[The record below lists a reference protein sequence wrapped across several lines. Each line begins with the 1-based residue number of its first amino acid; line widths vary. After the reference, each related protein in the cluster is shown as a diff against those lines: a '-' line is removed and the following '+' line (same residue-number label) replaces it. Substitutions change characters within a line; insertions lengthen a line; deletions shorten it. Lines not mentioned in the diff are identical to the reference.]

1 MLDEKLGV
9 YIEMFAAAIRLD
21 VIGLANFSEVTRPHS
36 VFLHFQSFWKKVI
49 FLQKSFFEKARPRR
63 QGQAS

>member
-36 VFLHFQSFWKKVI
+36 VFFAFPIVLEEGDLFAKVI
-49 FLQKSFFEKARPRR
+49 LRKGTS
-63 QGQAS
+63 